1 MERRLAA
8 ILVADVAG
16 FSALA
21 GRDEEHAIRALKGH
35 VSALDPV
42 VGQHRGRIVKSTGD
56 GFLAE
61 FPSVVDAVACTDLM
75 QRQMAERNRDEPDN
89 RRLDF
94 RMGVHVG
101 DIVEDDG
108 DILGDGVNIAA
119 RLEQLAPPGGIAV
132 SGRVF
137 EDITGK
143 LDIAFDDHG
152 LRDLKNIAR
161 PIHLYVLA
169 PAAATPKRERP
180 APALP
185 DKPSIAV
192 LPFENLSADP
202 EQEYFADG
210 ITEDIITSLS
220 YLPGLFVI
228 ARNSSYAYKGRA
240 VDVRTVSRELGVRYL
255 LEGSVRR
262 AGNRVRVT
270 GQLIDAETG
279 NHIWADQHHGTL
291 DDIFELQD
299 RITEAVVGAIAPQIQ
314 AAEIARAARK
324 PPADLNAYDHYLKA
338 LAAFQRVDRPLVREH
353 LDAALRLA
361 PDYARAKALLASS
374 TTLAIALNEPV
385 DPQEVD
391 RSTRLAREV
400 LDDPSIDPESR
411 ARSGYALAL
420 IGGDFEG
427 GQAQIDL
434 ALEESPN
441 LVEACSSSAL
451 ILAIQGDPM
460 AAIALA
466 DRALRLS
473 PLDPLAYRA
482 NVARSIA
489 YLRLS
494 EFEKTLDAAK
504 RITKTARRVQNGL
517 RYEVVSLV
525 YLGRLEDARAVADRL
540 LAIAPNFTISKYVSS
555 VRQFPDHLTRIVI
568 EGLRKAG
575 LPE

>member
-8 ILVADVAG
+8 ILAADVAG
-16 FSALA
+16 FSTLA
-21 GRDEEHAIRALKGH
+21 GRDEGHAISALKGH
-35 VSALDPV
+35 LSALDPV
-42 VGQHRGRIVKSTGD
+42 IGQHRGRIVKSTGD

-61 FPSVVDAVACTDLM
+61 FPSVVDAVACTALM
-75 QRQMAERNRDEPDN
+75 QRQMAERNRDEPDD

-94 RMGVHVG
+94 RMAIHVG

-119 RLEQLAPPGGIAV
+119 RLEQLAPPGGVAV

-137 EDITGK
+137 EDVAGK
-143 LDIAFDDHG
+143 LDIAFDDLG
-152 LRDLKNIAR
+152 LRELKNIAR

-169 PAAATPKRERP
+169 PAAATPERERP

-228 ARNSSYAYKGRA
+228 ARNSSYTYKGRA

-338 LAAFQRVDRPLVREH
+338 LAAFQRVDRLLIREH

-361 PDYARAKALLASS
+361 PDYARAKAFLASS
-374 TTLAIALNEPV
+374 ATLAISLSEPV
-385 DPQEVD
+385 ERQEID
-391 RSTRLAREV
+391 QSIQFAREV

-420 IGGDFEG
+420 MGGGFRRRPGTNRSCTRGKSEPRRS
-427 GQAQIDL
+427 L
-434 ALEESPN
+434 F
-441 LVEACSSSAL
+441 VERSYSSYTGRPDGSYRTRRSSAPAQP
-451 ILAIQGDPM
+451 IGSA
-460 AAIALA
+460 
-466 DRALRLS
+466 RLPSQRRPGHGLSQVGRIRKS
-473 PLDPLAYRA
+473 P
-482 NVARSIA
+482 
-489 YLRLS
+489 
-494 EFEKTLDAAK
+494 
-504 RITKTARRVQNGL
+504 
-517 RYEVVSLV
+517 
-525 YLGRLEDARAVADRL
+525 
-540 LAIAPNFTISKYVSS
+540 
-555 VRQFPDHLTRIVI
+555 
-568 EGLRKAG
+568 
-575 LPE
+575 

>member
-8 ILVADVAG
+8 ILAADVAG

-21 GRDEEHAIRALKGH
+21 GRDEGHAIRALKGH
-35 VSALDPV
+35 LSALDPV
-42 VGQHRGRIVKSTGD
+42 VGQHGGRIVKSTGD

-61 FPSVVDAVACTDLM
+61 FASVVDAVACTALM
-75 QRQMAERNRDEPDN
+75 QRQMAERNRDEPDD

-101 DIVEDDG
+101 DIVIDDG

-119 RLEQLAPPGGIAV
+119 RLEQLAPPGGVAV
-132 SGRVF
+132 SGRVY
-137 EDITGK
+137 EDVAGK
-143 LDIAFDDHG
+143 LDFAFDDLG
-152 LRDLKNIAR
+152 FQELKNIAR
-161 PIHLYVLA
+161 PIQVYVLA
-169 PAAATPKRERP
+169 PAAATPERDRP

-220 YLPGLFVI
+220 YLPGIFVI
-228 ARNSSYAYKGRA
+228 ARNSSYTYKGRA

-262 AGNRVRVT
+262 AGNRVRVS

-279 NHIWADQHHGTL
+279 NHIWADQHDGTL

-299 RITEAVVGAIAPQIQ
+299 RITEAVVGAIAPRIQ

-338 LAAFQRVDRPLVREH
+338 LAAYQRVDQPLCREH
-353 LDAALRLA
+353 LNAALRLA
-361 PDYARAKALLASS
+361 PDYTRAKALNAVTSM
-374 TTLAIALNEPV
+374 LAIFGSEPIV
-385 DPQEVD
+385 QPEIDQAVG
-391 RSTRLAREV
+391 LAREV
-400 LDDPSIDPESR
+400 LDDPSIDPEAR
-411 ARSGYALAL
+411 ARAGHVLAIL
-420 IGGDFEG
+420 GKDVEG
-427 GQAQIDL
+427 GLAQIDR
-434 ALEESPN
+434 ALEQSPN
-441 LVEACSSSAL
+441 LVEACLSGAL
-451 ILAIQGDPM
+451 IHAVHGDPRE
-460 AAIALA
+460 AIVRA

-473 PLDPLAYRA
+473 PMDALAYRA
-482 NVARSIA
+482 SIARSAA
-489 YLRLS
+489 YLLMG
-494 EFEKTLDAAK
+494 EYEKSLEAAK
-504 RITKTARRVQNGL
+504 RLTEAVPRMQNGL
-517 RYEVVSLV
+517 RFQVVALV
-525 YLGRLEDARAVADRL
+525 YLGRLEDARAAADRL
-540 LAIAPNFTISKYVSS
+540 LAIAPNFTISDYAKS
-555 VRQFPDHLTRIVI
+555 VRDLPQSVTGTFV